1 LEENILL
8 FKKTRSFNIGKIGI
22 GGDHPITIQ
31 SMTNTK
37 TSDIEGTVKQII
49 SLKDAGCQLVR
60 LAINN
65 LEEAKAIKTIKSF
78 IDIPIIADIQFDY
91 RLALLSIENGADKIR
106 INPGNIGD
114 EWKLKEIATALLE
127 KDIPV
132 RVGSNSGSLS
142 EDLLQRYGVSAQAL
156 VESAL
161 AQSRL
166 LEKYGVKNIVLS
178 MKSSDVLMT
187 IEAYKLASQ
196 LSDLP
201 LHIGLTEAGTPGTGT
216 IRSSVALGVLL
227 YNNIGNTIRVSLTG
241 DPIDEIWAAKDILSS
256 LKLISNTPTLIS
268 CPTCGRTNIDLVK
281 ITKELEKR
289 LRKLNKPLKV
299 AVMGCAVNGP
309 GEAKEADIGVAGG
322 KGEGIIFKNGKIIK
336 KVPEERMLEELW
348 TEIQRM
354 VEN

>member
-1 LEENILL
+1 MEENILS
-8 FKKTRSFNIGKIGI
+8 FKKTRAFNIGKIGI
-22 GGDHPITIQ
+22 GGDYPITIQ

-142 EDLLQRYGVSAQAL
+142 EELLQRYGVSAQAL

-196 LSDLP
+196 LSDHP

-309 GEAKEADIGVAGG
+309 GEAKEADIGVACG
-322 KGEGIIFKNGKIIK
+322 KGEGIIFKNGKIIR

-354 VEN
+354 VEK